1 VNLPVI
7 GRHTE
12 LLLQGQSLPVL
23 DSDLVEKSSG
33 HDTTDDTV
41 SLAVLGRHVA
51 REEDAELLSELW
63 RLVQPHV
70 WMGIYSSGETRA
82 EENPL
87 DCDHGVVVSA
97 VGNFDRGRL
106 VSP

>member
-1 VNLPVI
+1 MI

-51 REEDAELLSELW
+51 RKEDAEFFSRLW
-63 RLVQPHV
+63 WLVQPHV
-70 WMGIYSSGETRA
+70 LMGTESGGKARA
-82 EENPL
+82 ETDPL